1 MRCLLSLW
9 VICSRMLWYSNLPC
23 FDVNGVTSENRD
35 ENALIKACY
44 WEGRLI
50 PCAAI
55 FSPIPTDRGMC
66 CAFNMKSFDEIFVGK
81 KFVNLAKELQEDDKN
96 SAFMDAK
103 LPDWYSQGGM
113 SAQPGDYIGKI
124 NLV

>member
-1 MRCLLSLW
+1 
-9 VICSRMLWYSNLPC
+9 MLWYSNLPC

-44 WEGRLI
+44 WEGKLI

-66 CAFNMKSFDEIFVGK
+66 CAFNMKSFDEIFAGK
-81 KFVNLAKELQEDDKN
+81 KFVNLAKELQDDDKN

-113 SAQPGDYIGKI
+113 SAQPGDLGKI
-124 NLV
+124 SFCSK